1 MQPTYMTTDEL
12 VAYLAS
18 RYPRPYN
25 KRTINNWRYLKARG
39 PAWFKQAGR
48 VLYKL
53 EDVQAWEAA
62 GGVLQPGGKG

>member
-12 VAYLAS
+12 VSYLAN
-18 RYPRPYN
+18 RYPRAYN
-25 KRTINNWRYLKARG
+25 KRTINNWRYLGRG

-53 EDVQAWEAA
+53 DDVQAWEAA
-62 GGVLQPGGKG
+62 GGVMQQGGKA